1 MLLLVPSTWQAQKPC
16 PLRLAGNGLAR
27 GHGQGA
33 KQTHPGA
40 LHSNCNCAA
49 VEARTAELQGNSGVE
64 QWLAAAAVQTT
75 GDREWGGGG
84 AETRQVVAFI
94 FSTPGRA
101 HY

>member
-1 MLLLVPSTWQAQKPC
+1 MALQEVMAKVQSKPIQEFFIQTAIVLLLRLG
-16 PLRLAGNGLAR
+16 PL
-27 GHGQGA
+27 
-33 KQTHPGA
+33 
-40 LHSNCNCAA
+40 SS
-49 VEARTAELQGNSGVE
+49 QGNSGVE